1 MYLHPLHTMY
11 RTIVFILIF
20 PTSIVLRENKKQHTM
35 FGNRR
40 IFRTED
46 FGVPPFL
53 MLAKVR
59 VSRCRQLTPFLG
71 FPRPCGSGSV
81 IILEDG
87 HAMSTQS
94 KAKNPIRKSKLAGG
108 IYVMP
113 QEYSVLLEQLRSGKI
128 GSTELDASGEIIEK
142 PLEASALENLSE
154 NPESSDSQ
162 SDLRRRFWGRAGA
175 IARQRI
181 KSKLPDLSTA
191 EARVARLHESLWVEE
206 LRMTLELQSLRSC
219 VDEIKPLGNGLFILD
234 ISEMFD
240 EISYSL
246 AQFLQRGLQ
255 VQISSNDGQTCLA
268 FVQPGSDSGK
278 LVLSSTES
286 IEHMRGP
293 YDIEFLPNRFPQRAM
308 HRALDCE
315 RVKDVLTEVQGVAE
329 DVEETLAV
337 DTGDTT
343 GPSGPNGKG
352 QAEVVLPPSLNSVQ
366 RRALVTAIE
375 SRNRFPLLVWGPPG
389 TGKSTLAAFLVWHL
403 VQENSQF
410 QILVTAP
417 SNTGADVLCGK
428 LTKLGLDHSR
438 MLRLNALGR
447 NVKTVPE
454 EIQSYGSTTQ
464 RDGRTVFQIPQ
475 LSKLRRFRV
484 IVTTCICASH
494 IANTVRKE
502 GAVGWF
508 THAIVD
514 EAGEATEPET
524 LVPIQLLSHSG
535 VANTSQIILFGDHF
549 QLGPLVISS
558 LASRIGKLN
567 TSMIERLVNKRFQA
581 AQTEKW
587 RNFKDEA
594 ENRQR
599 QGLNRDTLAVCES
612 KGLFFLTE
620 SFRSHPDIMKIY
632 SKAGYVW
639 FVCHVL
645 IWFVLVAGTNGN
657 SASMHLG
664 WQLAKNVDHHSY
676 LDPRRF
682 PRHSRDTSLCD
693 GDVLGTCCVVWSD
706 GGIGTWQQEMFLNEY
721 RYKDIFWSYY
731 WPKNMWRSPR
741 SGLAVQL
748 FSLATRALP
757 VCSGNCGAEWR
768 LFILFCPWGC
778 AHGCLFSWM
787 TVAKVFLLFVEQVE
801 QGALDVLHHLETA
814 LALNE
819 TAIAEADNFWLQTV
833 KIR

>member
-1 MYLHPLHTMY
+1 
-11 RTIVFILIF
+11 
-20 PTSIVLRENKKQHTM
+20 
-35 FGNRR
+35 
-40 IFRTED
+40 
-46 FGVPPFL
+46 
-53 MLAKVR
+53 
-59 VSRCRQLTPFLG
+59 
-71 FPRPCGSGSV
+71 V

-87 HAMSTQS
+87 HAMSNQS
-94 KAKNPIRKSKLAGG
+94 KAKSPIRKSKLAGG

-128 GSTELDASGEIIEK
+128 GSTELDASGELIEK
-142 PLEASALENLSE
+142 PLEASALENSSE
-154 NPESSDSQ
+154 NSESSDSQ
-162 SDLRRRFWGRAGA
+162 KDLRRRFWGRAGA

-206 LRMTLELQSLRSC
+206 LRMTLELQGLRSC

-315 RVKDVLTEVQGVAE
+315 RVKEVLTEVQGVAE
-329 DVEETLAV
+329 DVEETVAG

-417 SNTGADVLCGK
+417 SNTGADVLCAK
-428 LTKLGLDHSR
+428 LAKLGLDHSR

-475 LSKLRRFRV
+475 LSRLRRFRV

-632 SKAGYVW
+632 SKVFYADQLEHRHREIQHRLMPFFQSLGSDHPV
-639 FVCHVL
+639 VMHNV
-645 IWFVLVAGTNGN
+645 IGTERCDSD
-657 SASMHLG
+657 SASLYNLEEIRVI
-664 WQLAKNVDHHSY
+664 QRYV
-676 LDPRRF
+676 LDILDARGEDSEPLLQ
-682 PRHSRDTSLCD
+682 P
-693 GDVLGTCCVVWSD
+693 
-706 GGIGTWQQEMFLNEY
+706 
-721 RYKDIFWSYY
+721 KDIGIITPYARQVQLLQQQLSTLSSRYSEIEVGTVEHFQGQERRLIVFSTVRTGQHAKEREEGVRR
-731 WPKNMWRSPR
+731 PIGFLSDHRRVNVAVSRAV
-741 SGLAVQL
+741 SGLVIVGDFEHL
-748 FSLATRALP
+748 SRYSSEWKEIFVIGKDISMYSTSK
-757 VCSGNCGAEWR
+757 SGE
-768 LFILFCPWGC
+768 
-778 AHGCLFSWM
+778 SS
-787 TVAKVFLLFVEQVE
+787 
-801 QGALDVLHHLETA
+801 
-814 LALNE
+814 
-819 TAIAEADNFWLQTV
+819 
-833 KIR
+833 

>member
-1 MYLHPLHTMY
+1 
-11 RTIVFILIF
+11 
-20 PTSIVLRENKKQHTM
+20 
-35 FGNRR
+35 
-40 IFRTED
+40 
-46 FGVPPFL
+46 

-71 FPRPCGSGSV
+71 FPRSCGSGSV

-87 HAMSTQS
+87 HAMPSQS

-113 QEYSVLLEQLRSGKI
+113 QEYSVLLEQLRSGQI

-343 GPSGPNGKG
+343 GPSGPNGR

-428 LTKLGLDHSR
+428 LAKLGLDHSR

-639 FVCHVL
+639 FVCTVER
-645 IWFVLVAGTNGN
+645 
-657 SASMHLG
+657 S
-664 WQLAKNVDHHSY
+664 
-676 LDPRRF
+676 RF
-682 PRHSRDTSLCD
+682 
-693 GDVLGTCCVVWSD
+693 GMA
-706 GGIGTWQQEMFLNEY
+706 MF
-721 RYKDIFWSYY
+721 WA
-731 WPKNMWRSPR
+731 
-741 SGLAVQL
+741 LAVL
-748 FSLATRALP
+748 
-757 VCSGNCGAEWR
+757 CGQ
-768 LFILFCPWGC
+768 
-778 AHGCLFSWM
+778 M
-787 TVAKVFLLFVEQVE
+787 VASEIVELNDASSSSSVHEVE

-819 TAIAEADNFWLQTV
+819 TAIAEDSSRRLDNVCWISRHQLWDCGLRCYQTSTYNWKPCASQCVQFQHLSRNCNYCLSHLVSCVLLQCASPCGRSTHSRSCEGCILGGCND
-833 KIR
+833 KCWNP

>member
-1 MYLHPLHTMY
+1 M
-11 RTIVFILIF
+11 
-20 PTSIVLRENKKQHTM
+20 
-35 FGNRR
+35 
-40 IFRTED
+40 
-46 FGVPPFL
+46 
-53 MLAKVR
+53 
-59 VSRCRQLTPFLG
+59 
-71 FPRPCGSGSV
+71 
-81 IILEDG
+81 IILEDN
-87 HAMSTQS
+87 AMSNQS

-108 IYVMP
+108 IYVIP

-128 GSTELDASGEIIEK
+128 GSELDASGEIIEK
-142 PLEASALENLSE
+142 PLEASALEKQNSE
-154 NPESSDSQ
+154 NSESSDSQ
-162 SDLRRRFWGRAGA
+162 KDLRRRFWGRAGA

-206 LRMTLELQSLRSC
+206 LRMTLELQGLRSC
-219 VDEIKPLGNGLFILD
+219 VDDIKPLGNGLFILD

-255 VQISSNDGQTCLA
+255 VQVSSNDGQTCLA

-278 LVLSSTES
+278 LILSSTES
-286 IEHMRGP
+286 IEYMRGP

-315 RVKDVLTEVQGVAE
+315 RVKEVLTEVQGVA
-329 DVEETLAV
+329 DVETG

-343 GPSGPNGKG
+343 GPSGPRPNGPNGG

-366 RRALVTAIE
+366 RRALATAIE

-403 VQENSQF
+403 VQESSQF

-417 SNTGADVLCGK
+417 SNTGADVLCAK
-428 LTKLGLDHSR
+428 LAKLGLDHSR

-454 EIQSYGSTTQ
+454 EIQCYGSTTQ

-475 LSKLRRFRV
+475 LSKLRTFRV

-494 IANTVRKE
+494 IANTMRKE

-587 RNFKDEA
+587 RNFKDD

-632 SKAGYVW
+632 SKVGYVL
-639 FVCHVL
+639 FVCHV
-645 IWFVLVAGTNGN
+645 
-657 SASMHLG
+657 SM
-664 WQLAKNVDHHSY
+664 
-676 LDPRRF
+676 
-682 PRHSRDTSLCD
+682 
-693 GDVLGTCCVVWSD
+693 
-706 GGIGTWQQEMFLNEY
+706 
-721 RYKDIFWSYY
+721 
-731 WPKNMWRSPR
+731 
-741 SGLAVQL
+741 
-748 FSLATRALP
+748 
-757 VCSGNCGAEWR
+757 
-768 LFILFCPWGC
+768 
-778 AHGCLFSWM
+778 
-787 TVAKVFLLFVEQVE
+787 
-801 QGALDVLHHLETA
+801 
-814 LALNE
+814 
-819 TAIAEADNFWLQTV
+819 
-833 KIR
+833 